1 MKKRNKILLMLAVML
16 VMVCMFSV
24 PAFAMTESEV
34 QAQVDAHG
42 KEAVTGNVFI

>member
-24 PAFAMTESEV
+24 PACAMTESEV
-34 QAQVDAHG
+34 QAQVEAHG
-42 KEAVTGNVFI
+42 